1 MTNFYKQNGYLEFDS
16 LTRLGI
22 TDYKT
27 YLKKQLDNDD
37 LYTLNSCVVSK
48 RIIEGLEGN
57 IDDAIYSNS
66 YVDVQYDL
74 PSVFTNEDIESILKI
89 VLTKPKLAQVVVLKN
104 YVITKNFI
112 NDLVKL
118 CEDLLAEKAK
128 DVVENGKYQ
137 QYITDLKV
145 GLNKS
150 SNKSFDTDIVDDK
163 REERKKKSSGS
174 NKILGGSHGREIKT
188 KSTKKSLKQF
198 SKNAVDDDESKITP
212 KKAFLQI
219 ITEQEVH
226 KCLEDKLEDECIQD
240 LTQPIIDFLLPQLND
255 RSLEIAADIYA
266 TTITDKTT
274 SRRKTHNDV
283 QNKINNL
290 LGDVRLF
297 ERGIKVFP
305 ADLQPP
311 LYKYLLKTICTD
323 VVNELLD
330 YVAAEEGKSVDC
342 SGFSHEQ
349 RLKLVKDL

>member
-1 MTNFYKQNGYLEFDS
+1 M
-16 LTRLGI
+16 GI

-48 RIIEGLEGN
+48 RIIESLEAD
-57 IDDAIYSNS
+57 IDDCIYSNS
-66 YVDVQYDL
+66 FVDVQNDL
-74 PSVFTNEDIESILKI
+74 PSVFTEGDVESVLKI
-89 VLTKPKLAQVVVLKN
+89 VLTKPKQAQVAVVEN
-104 YVITKNFI
+104 YVISKSFI
-112 NDLVKL
+112 DDLGKS

-128 DVVENGKYQ
+128 GVVENGKYQ

-150 SNKSFDTDIVDDK
+150 SNKSFETDAVDDK
-163 REERKKKSSGS
+163 REERKKKTSGG

-188 KSTKKSLKQF
+188 KSTKKSLKQS
-198 SKNAVDDDESKITP
+198 SKTAVDDDESNTPP

-219 ITEQEVH
+219 ITEQDVRERI
-226 KCLEDKLEDECIQD
+226 ENKLEDEGLQE
-240 LTQPIIDFLLPQLND
+240 LTQSVVDFLLPQLNEK
-255 RSLEIAADIYA
+255 SLEIAAGIYA

-297 ERGIKVFP
+297 ERGIRVFP

-311 LYKYLLKTICTD
+311 LYKYLLRTVCTD

-330 YVAAEEGKSVDC
+330 YVASEEGKSVDC
-342 SGFSHEQ
+342 GGFTHEQ